1 MTRIKI
7 REKVVVK
14 VDFLF
19 IVDDRGLALR
29 VFSYSIFTELYSM
42 CAVKIVSCDD
52 ENAYF

>member
-29 VFSYSIFTELYSM
+29 VFSYSIFTEWTGNFSYLYL
-42 CAVKIVSCDD
+42 
-52 ENAYF
+52 